1 MENQKKF
8 AQQLTEKATA
18 LLKRIGTVAV
28 LASALIAGFCIGY
41 YYELALNK
49 VKGEPWREAKTLK
62 NTSVAV
68 NENADLLIIDKK
80 TGVYT
85 IYSDSIGRVIFNIYA
100 QKAYVNATGH

>member
-1 MENQKKF
+1 MENQKNF
-8 AQQLTEKATA
+8 AQQLIEKASA
-18 LLKRIGTVAV
+18 LLKRLGTVVV
-28 LASALIAGFCIGY
+28 LASALISGFCIGY

-49 VKGEPWREAKTLK
+49 VKGEAWREAKTLK

-68 NENADLLIIDKK
+68 NEKEDLLIIDRK

-100 QKAYVNATGH
+100 QKAYANATGH

>member
-1 MENQKKF
+1 MENQKNI
-8 AQQLTEKATA
+8 AQHLVEKATS

-49 VKGEPWREAKTLK
+49 VKGEAWREARSLK
-62 NTSVAV
+62 STSIAV
-68 NENADLLIIDKK
+68 NEKEELLIIDRK

>member
-1 MENQKKF
+1 MENQKTL
-8 AQQLTEKATA
+8 AQNLTEKATA

-49 VKGEPWREAKTLK
+49 VKGDAWQEAKTLK

-68 NENADLLIIDKK
+68 NENAELLIIDKK

-85 IYSDSIGRVIFNIYA
+85 IYSDSIGRVIFNVYA

>member
-1 MENQKKF
+1 MENQKNF
-8 AQQLTEKATA
+8 AQQLTEKATS

-49 VKGEPWREAKTLK
+49 VKGETWREAKTLK

>member
-1 MENQKKF
+1 MENQKKL
-8 AQQLTEKATA
+8 AQLILEKVSS

-28 LASALIAGFCIGY
+28 LASALIGGFCIGY
-41 YYELALNK
+41 YYNLAVNK
-49 VKGEPWREAKTLK
+49 VNGDNWRESKTLT

-68 NENADLLIIDKK
+68 NEKAELLIIDRK

-85 IYSDSIGRVIFNIYA
+85 IYSDSIGKVIFNIYA

>member
-1 MENQKKF
+1 MENQKNF
-8 AQQLTEKATA
+8 AQQLTEKATS

-49 VKGEPWREAKTLK
+49 VKGEAWREAKTLSS
-62 NTSVAV
+62 TSIAV
-68 NENADLLIIDKK
+68 NEKEELLLIDRK

>member
-1 MENQKKF
+1 MENQKNF
-8 AQQLTEKATA
+8 AQQLIEKVSA
-18 LLKRIGTVAV
+18 LLKRLGTVAV

-49 VKGEPWREAKTLK
+49 VKGEAWREAKTLK

-68 NENADLLIIDKK
+68 NEKEDLLIIDRK
-80 TGVYT
+80 TGGYT

-100 QKAYVNATGH
+100 QKAYANATGH

>member
-1 MENQKKF
+1 MENQKNF
-8 AQQLTEKATA
+8 AQQLIDKVSA
-18 LLKRIGTVAV
+18 LLKRLGTVAV

-49 VKGEPWREAKTLK
+49 VKGEAWREAKTLK

-68 NENADLLIIDKK
+68 NEKEDLLIIDRK

-100 QKAYVNATGH
+100 QKAYANATGH